1 MAFIN
6 GLWRTE
12 TPVSKEIEIL
22 KLTKNQ
28 IEIKMYNSL
37 PFNSDYKFN
46 FMITPR
52 VSDMI
57 GKKIDL
63 PSLKTAVLG
72 KIGEDAK
79 YFSVYGLEP
88 GKCELLFDYRT
99 WIIDAFK
106 TIVAKNDFSTFSR
119 SYRFVKQLPLVI
131 RTDINKHYFAPF
143 FARKFKEYLR
153 KEKAMKN
160 FLETLIPDFV
170 MDKMK
175 NAAEYVLDYSFDFQ
189 SNSFRVGVKPEF
201 IVPFIYTASQVIK
214 NTSGYKMNINFEKEV
229 QKNIDMY
236 TKNKK
241 STKTLF

>member
-12 TPVSKEIEIL
+12 TPILKEIEIL
-22 KLTKNQ
+22 KLNKNQ

-46 FMITPR
+46 FMITPKIG
-52 VSDMI
+52 DMI

-63 PSLKTAVLG
+63 PSLKNAILD
-72 KIGEDAK
+72 KIGEDAR
-79 YFSVYGLEP
+79 YFSVYNLEP
-88 GKCELLFDYRT
+88 GKCELLFDYKT

-119 SYRFVKQLPLVI
+119 SYRFTKQLPLVI
-131 RTDINKHYFAPF
+131 RTDLNRHYFAPF

-175 NAAEYVLDYSFDFQ
+175 NAAEHVLDYTFDFQ
-189 SNSFRVGVKPEF
+189 SNSFRVGIKPEF
-201 IVPFIYTASQVIK
+201 IAPFVYTANQMITHTK
-214 NTSGYKMNINFEKEV
+214 GFKMDLNFEKEV

-241 STKTLF
+241 TFKTLF

>member
-1 MAFIN
+1 
-6 GLWRTE
+6 
-12 TPVSKEIEIL
+12 
-22 KLTKNQ
+22 
-28 IEIKMYNSL
+28 
-37 PFNSDYKFN
+37 
-46 FMITPR
+46 
-52 VSDMI
+52 
-57 GKKIDL
+57 
-63 PSLKTAVLG
+63 
-72 KIGEDAK
+72 
-79 YFSVYGLEP
+79 
-88 GKCELLFDYRT
+88 
-99 WIIDAFK
+99 
-106 TIVAKNDFSTFSR
+106 
-119 SYRFVKQLPLVI
+119 
-131 RTDINKHYFAPF
+131 
-143 FARKFKEYLR
+143 
-153 KEKAMKN
+153 MKN